1 MHSKSVIPRLY
12 TCMFTAINWPG
23 PWERLVNMQRQ
34 VIKRTK
40 SMHSSPN
47 VPHDIRGFVFV
58 YKCVMIMSRLYA
70 CVVTTINRSG
80 PYNAILEGHN

>member
-1 MHSKSVIPRLY
+1 MV
-12 TCMFTAINWPG
+12 TAINWPG

-34 VIKRTK
+34 VIKTTE

-47 VPHDIRGFVFV
+47 VPRDTRGFVFV

-70 CVVTTINRSG
+70 CVHTTINWSG
-80 PYNAILEGHN
+80 PQDAIYWRDVINQ